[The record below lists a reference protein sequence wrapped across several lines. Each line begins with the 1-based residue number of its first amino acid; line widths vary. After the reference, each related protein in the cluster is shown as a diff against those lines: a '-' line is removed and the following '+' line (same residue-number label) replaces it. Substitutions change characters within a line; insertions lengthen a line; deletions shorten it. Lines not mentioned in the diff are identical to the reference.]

1 MPAKMRKA
9 PDVSVGAA
17 LPVNRPETFD
27 GMVSRAR
34 PAPTAGGGHFGGN
47 GG

>member
-1 MPAKMRKA
+1 MPANMPKA

-17 LPVNRPETFD
+17 IPANRPETFD
-27 GMVSRAR
+27 GMVSRAG
-34 PAPTAGGGHFGGN
+34 PAPTAGAGHFGGN